1 MSDTYKHK
9 GKGYWNNGIVSKPEV
24 EIYLK
29 YCRRHNK
36 EKSYCKQNEIRI
48 REKTNKVLMQ
58 QAIVEAIEEK

>member
-9 GKGYWNNGIVSKPEV
+9 GKGYWNNGITSKPEV

-36 EKSYCKQNEIRI
+36 EKSYCKQNEISL
-48 REKTNKVLMQ
+48 REKADKALM
-58 QAIVEAIEEK
+58 AKDILEVIEEK